1 MLRQVP
7 VSSSPDPA
15 PQVAAE
21 AGSKRA
27 PGAYLLH
34 APRIA
39 EGEALVEALVPPDA
53 ERLTFYGDE
62 VPAVRLIELLCTPA
76 LTGVP
81 RVALVRHAEAMPRS
95 ELKALAEALAL
106 YPVREDWL
114 VLWDQSE
121 EGRAVEALKALAGG
135 ERPGLVVLEAGT
147 GAGPAAMGRAEAIL
161 ASLDLTP
168 SARGMVEAVL
178 RRHPDRAE
186 QELGKLALYRGERLD
201 EADVRRLLSA
211 DLVEQVDDG
220 AADDGPG
227 ADRRRFEVAEA
238 ALDGDFARAL
248 SLAGQL
254 QRDGVPAA
262 WVWREIGRQAMEAW
276 EVAEELEMRFGPP
289 TRWPPSAWKEV
300 AGRFPGRPPGAL
312 RRLAGQA
319 RRWGTAGLLRLL
331 QWTAEADHDA
341 KRGGMQPDEALL
353 RLLARMAELLGR
365 AP

>member
-1 MLRQVP
+1 M
-7 VSSSPDPA
+7 
-15 PQVAAE
+15 
-21 AGSKRA
+21 
-27 PGAYLLH
+27 
-34 APRIA
+34 PRIA
-39 EGEALVEALVPPDA
+39 EGEALIAALGPPGA

-62 VPAVRLIELLCTPA
+62 VAAVRLVELLCTPT

-81 RVALVRHAEAMPRS
+81 RFALVRHAEAMPRS
-95 ELKALAEALAL
+95 ELKALAEALAR

-135 ERPGLVVLEAGT
+135 EDPGFVVLEAQT
-147 GAGPAAMGRAEAIL
+147 AGAGATATGRAAALL

-168 SARGMVEAVL
+168 PARALVEAVL
-178 RRHPDRAE
+178 RRHPDRAG
-186 QELGKLALYRGERLD
+186 QELAKLALYRGERLD

-211 DLVEQVDDG
+211 DLVEQADEGSGDDG
-220 AADDGPG
+220 AG

-248 SLAGQL
+248 SLARQL
-254 QRDGVPAA
+254 QRDGMPAA

-276 EVAEELEMRFGPP
+276 EVAEELELRFGPP
-289 TRWPPSAWKEV
+289 TRWPPGAWKEV
-300 AGRFPGRPPGAL
+300 AGRFPGRPAGAL
-312 RRLAGQA
+312 RRLTGQA

-341 KRGGMQPDEALL
+341 KRGGMEPDEALL